1 MRRPFELDA
10 DLAKAKSKLAS
21 VHLMMGKLRES
32 EREELEALRIRQDIG
47 DPLQIARSRNE
58 LAILYLAKQK
68 YEKARDL
75 ARQAEAEF
83 VRNGRADV
91 LDRVT
96 ARVTL
101 GEALCNLNDYPSAI
115 PLLKVALDEAKAT
128 LHPDDFPVGL
138 STFLLGYA
146 YWKSGNMAGVA
157 EYMDRG
163 TAQMNAQLG
172 WGHHAYLRAPDCYAQ
187 FLRKKQQV

>member
-32 EREELEALRIRQDIG
+32 EREEQEALKLRQDIG
-47 DPLQIARSRNE
+47 DPLQIARSRND

-83 VRNGRADV
+83 VKNGRTDV
-91 LDRVT
+91 LDRIT

-101 GEALCNLNDYPSAI
+101 AEALCDLKDFPSAI
-115 PLLKVALDEAKAT
+115 SLLKPAID
-128 LHPDDFPVGL
+128 
-138 STFLLGYA
+138 
-146 YWKSGNMAGVA
+146 
-157 EYMDRG
+157 
-163 TAQMNAQLG
+163 
-172 WGHHAYLRAPDCYAQ
+172 
-187 FLRKKQQV
+187 

>member
-32 EREELEALRIRQDIG
+32 EREEQEALKLRQDIG
-47 DPLQIARSRNE
+47 DQLQIARSRDD

-68 YEKARDL
+68 YEKARDF

-83 VRNGRADV
+83 IKNVQADV

-96 ARVTL
+96 ARVAL
-101 GEALCNLNDYPSAI
+101 AQALCHLKDCPSAI
-115 PLLKVALDEAKAT
+115 PPLKTAVDEAKAT
-128 LHPDDFPVGL
+128 LH
-138 STFLLGYA
+138 
-146 YWKSGNMAGVA
+146 
-157 EYMDRG
+157 
-163 TAQMNAQLG
+163 
-172 WGHHAYLRAPDCYAQ
+172 
-187 FLRKKQQV
+187 